1 MTWFQY
7 FFTTHLFTNNKNHFI
22 VNYLSKYHVKK
33 GVTLAVLKAF
43 IQTRGGVPLYVPV
56 LVPVL
61 YVYLAAYIHLSIVFG
76 FGLHEHARPLQW
88 YRVMLTYTIYMYT

>member
-1 MTWFQY
+1 MYVRTGIADAGES
-7 FFTTHLFTNNKNHFI
+7 HGKAL
-22 VNYLSKYHVKK
+22 
-33 GVTLAVLKAF
+33 GRVTP
-43 IQTRGGVPLYVPV
+43 GGVPLYVPV